1 VIQRHRARRPTLL
14 VFYPFTRDFIP
25 ASFARLKEQLHAS
38 KSPSRRRSR
47 CVTGD
52 TQVEIAA
59 SRGTQRIARALQIAI
74 YLAHV
79 GFGLSSPIL
88 AKPSAATARLF
99 ATPASASRTR
109 ATIFLSIARSA
120 SLKARYGCTRNAYLR
135 ERRNEGAACESPRH
149 RVRYRAP
156 DREVVARAC
165 RARRLGTHDRH
176 SAPRPPRR
184 QRQA

>member
-79 GFGLSSPIL
+79 GFGLSYTHLGEAFGRDRTTIRH
-88 AKPSAATARLF
+88 ACFRIEDARDDFSLD
-99 ATPASASRTR
+99 R
-109 ATIFLSIARSA
+109 ALSI
-120 SLKARYGCTRNAYLR
+120 L
-135 ERRNEGAACESPRH
+135 EGAL
-149 RVRYRAP
+149 
-156 DREVVARAC
+156 
-165 RARRLGTHDRH
+165 RLHAQCIPSGE
-176 SAPRPPRR
+176 A
-184 QRQA
+184 Q